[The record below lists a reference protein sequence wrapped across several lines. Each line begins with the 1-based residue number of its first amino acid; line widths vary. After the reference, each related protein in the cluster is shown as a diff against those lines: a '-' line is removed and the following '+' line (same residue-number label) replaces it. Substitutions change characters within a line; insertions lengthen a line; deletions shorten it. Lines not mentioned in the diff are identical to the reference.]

1 MQALLS
7 IGCTA
12 RVVAFN
18 NVSQQ
23 TPREQEVKYLIYS
36 MAKHNSE
43 FKIKKEPWDIFLHGK
58 QSLGFNFD
66 IIGVF

>member
-1 MQALLS
+1 MQALLRIS
-7 IGCTA
+7 CTA
-12 RVVAFN
+12 GVVAFN
-18 NVSQQ
+18 NVSQR
-23 TPREQEVKYLIYS
+23 TPREQEVKHLICS

-58 QSLGFNFD
+58 RSLGFNFD